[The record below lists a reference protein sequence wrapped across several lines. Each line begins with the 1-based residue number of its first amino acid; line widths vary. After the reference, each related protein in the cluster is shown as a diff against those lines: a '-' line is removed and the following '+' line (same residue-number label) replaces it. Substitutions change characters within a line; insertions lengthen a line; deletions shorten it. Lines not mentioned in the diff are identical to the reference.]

1 MASEEAIVTSGLSR
15 VEVARALRVK
25 LDTDDPH
32 FIVLASQAAF
42 DGVSVAPVE
51 KMILEQARIVGPPL
65 LRSLDAIHLATAV
78 ALGADEVWTYDQRMA
93 RTAEELGILSR
104 MPG

>member
-1 MASEEAIVTSGLSR
+1 MTGWRAQDFAGQALSAPLEGRDLRIVGVVASLPQDMAQGIR
-15 VEVARALRVK
+15 WRMEV
-25 LDTDDPH
+25 
-32 FIVLASQAAF
+32 
-42 DGVSVAPVE
+42 
-51 KMILEQARIVGPPL
+51 EQARIVGPPL

-78 ALGADEVWTYDQRMA
+78 ALAADEVWTYDQRRA